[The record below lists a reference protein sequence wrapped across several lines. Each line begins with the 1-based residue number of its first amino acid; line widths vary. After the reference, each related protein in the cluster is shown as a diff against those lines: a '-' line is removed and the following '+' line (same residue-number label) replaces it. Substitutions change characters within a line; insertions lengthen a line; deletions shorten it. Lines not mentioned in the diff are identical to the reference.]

1 MMKRWM
7 SMGMALCLTAASL
20 AGCSGT
26 KDAAESTQAE
36 AETSAEEAAA
46 EEETAKES
54 DLDKLTFTYV
64 TSPLNVPT
72 IIEKNQGIFEKTF
85 GDMGIEVDYAELT
98 SGADQTQALA
108 SGDVQVLYAVGG
120 TSVILSAANGAD
132 IKVLNMYS
140 RSPKAFCMYS
150 KDESLTTPESLR
162 GKTIAGP
169 TGTNLHELLVSYLA
183 TAGMTI
189 DDVNY
194 VNMSIPDA
202 KAGLDGGS
210 VDVALVA
217 GATAYNAGKQGYH
230 LVADGE
236 GLIKAIIA
244 VAVTQKFY
252 DEHPEI
258 IEKLEE
264 AQTEIADFMEEKP
277 DETMAGTFTRSEA
290 LSRTSSAP
298 TVFPPGNSR
307 CWHTNSRPST
317 TPGKK
322 KAPNLS
328 SCVLP
333 IKKAYAANS
342 SRMASPHRTEL
353 PAAVN
358 CSIIWKYT
366 QMSQL
371 SIHTRSSKTAGTIS
385 GISKPTP
392 TGTMLP
398 DFSSPGRSS
407 MPLAAPPRRSR
418 TSLSP
423 MSHAI
428 RAIWQTCSTC
438 QNPCATIPKQM
449 YPVTETM

>member
-7 SMGMALCLTAASL
+7 AMGMALCLTAASL

-162 GKTIAGP
+162 GKT
-169 TGTNLHELLVSYLA
+169 
-183 TAGMTI
+183 
-189 DDVNY
+189 
-194 VNMSIPDA
+194 

-217 GATAYNAGKQGYH
+217 GATAYNAGQQGYH

-277 DETMAGTFTRSEA
+277 DETMQIVADELDLDTDAVKSMYDLYDF
-290 LSRTSSAP
+290 
-298 TVFPPGNSR
+298 
-307 CWHTNSRPST
+307 ST
-317 TPGKK
+317 EITDDDKEGF
-322 KAPNLS
+322 
-328 SCVLP
+328 
-333 IKKAYAANS
+333 
-342 SRMASPHRTEL
+342 
-353 PAAVN
+353 
-358 CSIIWKYT
+358 
-366 QMSQL
+366 Q
-371 SIHTRSSKTAGTIS
+371 KTADFMYES
-385 GISKPTP
+385 GMI
-392 TGTMLP
+392 
-398 DFSSPGRSS
+398 DEAFDV
-407 MPLAAPPRRSR
+407 
-418 TSLSP
+418 
-423 MSHAI
+423 
-428 RAIWQTCSTC
+428 
-438 QNPCATIPKQM
+438 KQLFI
-449 YPVTETM
+449 EK